1 MTPDQLYNIISKY
14 SGSHNSVICDLHSA
28 CSPLK
33 GKKYMCGDIGSKK
46 TVIDFDAVKTKA
58 DKERGIESR
67 KSVDAVT
74 NTSSGKYLCF
84 IELKSWDLLL
94 TNKGTENKIRKQA
107 SKYESDLPQKLT
119 DSISICKQICKD
131 ESAFDNCKIVFILV
145 TDISVEKDGLADI
158 QANLSALA
166 GSSSNLKKLCNEL
179 SSKIMDDIQG
189 VETRY
194 WNCRDLDSNLGKL

>member
-1 MTPDQLYNIISKY
+1 
-14 SGSHNSVICDLHSA
+14 
-28 CSPLK
+28 
-33 GKKYMCGDIGSKK
+33 MCGDIGSKK

-74 NTSSGKYLCF
+74 NTSSGNYLCF